1 MKTGHTSTLKGTIW
15 LISCPTLKKC
25 LVKTNVVQFYHRLSS
40 NILSHHRL
48 NIVTVRWCATGCHW
62 LQIFCNRM
70 CSLTLNHL
78 KRLRPL
84 VVDLL
89 KCFGMLAGGWL
100 MTILLEYSQYRH
112 SKYSWNTVQRSMN
125 TSCGSASWHNGN
137 PPRPSVLPLGLD
149 LNFGTWEPPP
159 SPPVNTVTD
168 TTNTKNSVTNVDHL
182 PILLQ
187 GKLLPAKKT
196 DHCSGRVKKQLKA
209 SPKLIAVLPLLC
221 IWLWFCW
228 RCC

>member
-25 LVKTNVVQFYHRLSS
+25 LVKTNVVQFYYRLSS

-48 NIVTVRWCATGCHW
+48 NAVTVRRCATGCHW

-78 KRLRPL
+78 KLLRPL

-149 LNFGTWEPPP
+149 LNFCTWEP
-159 SPPVNTVTD
+159 SPPVNIVTD
-168 TTNTKNSVTNVDHL
+168 TTKIPKTLSPTSTTSQYCCRGSCCL
-182 PILLQ
+182 PRKRTTAL
-187 GKLLPAKKT
+187 
-196 DHCSGRVKKQLKA
+196 VE
-209 SPKLIAVLPLLC
+209 
-221 IWLWFCW
+221 
-228 RCC
+228 

>member
-78 KRLRPL
+78 KLLRPL

-112 SKYSWNTVQRSMN
+112 SEYSWNTDQRSMN
-125 TSCGSASWHNGN
+125 TVCGSASWHNGS

-149 LNFGTWEPPP
+149 LNFGTWEPAP
-159 SPPVNTVTD
+159 SPSCEHCDRHHKYHKLCHQRRPPPNTAAGEAVACQE
-168 TTNTKNSVTNVDHL
+168 NG
-182 PILLQ
+182 LL
-187 GKLLPAKKT
+187 
-196 DHCSGRVKKQLKA
+196 
-209 SPKLIAVLPLLC
+209 
-221 IWLWFCW
+221 LW
-228 RCC
+228 

>member
-1 MKTGHTSTLKGTIW
+1 MKTGHSSTLKGTIW

-78 KRLRPL
+78 KLLRPL

-112 SKYSWNTVQRSMN
+112 SEYSWNTDQRSMN

-149 LNFGTWEPPP
+149 LNFGTWEPAP
-159 SPPVNTVTD
+159 SPSCEHCDRHHKYQKLCHQRQPPPNTAAGEA
-168 TTNTKNSVTNVDHL
+168 
-182 PILLQ
+182 IACLLFCPCCVYDWDYADVVV
-187 GKLLPAKKT
+187 LL
-196 DHCSGRVKKQLKA
+196 L
-209 SPKLIAVLPLLC
+209 VLMLVLC
-221 IWLWFCW
+221 RCW
-228 RCC
+228 R

>member
-1 MKTGHTSTLKGTIW
+1 MKTGHSSTLKGTIW

-25 LVKTNVVQFYHRLSS
+25 LVKTNVVQFYYRLSS

-48 NIVTVRWCATGCHW
+48 NAVTVRRCATGCHW

-78 KRLRPL
+78 KLLRPL

-112 SKYSWNTVQRSMN
+112 SEYSWNTDQRSMN
-125 TSCGSASWHNGN
+125 TACGSASWHNGN

-149 LNFGTWEPPP
+149 LNFCTWEP
-159 SPPVNTVTD
+159 SPPVNIVTD

-182 PILLQ
+182 SILLQ
-187 GKLLPAKKT
+187 GKLLPAKET